1 MTTSL
6 RLAAALVARGMTH
19 AMTALRAIAL
29 LLLVASAAVAQ
40 DRPSEEDIFGKP
52 AEAKPPRPGPSST
65 QATPG
70 EPQNP
75 KEPKEPAGEA
85 ERGGPRALE
94 PEPGVE
100 GRLLSGLAR
109 TEDPLKIGG
118 VLYLRSNLSSREHT
132 PPSQWTLNAPTL
144 TDVYLDARPTDR
156 VRGFVL
162 GRMFFDP
169 TLTASATGLL
179 PGTALPPNPQV
190 LLDQLWL
197 RFDVERT
204 AFLTLGRQ
212 HVKWGVG
219 RFWNPTDYLHAVR
232 RDPLAVFDE
241 RTGTTMARVDVPWEA
256 RGWNFSAVAVFEP
269 LVTQATTA
277 FVSSLAE
284 PTVGT
289 ATAQGTPSNQ
299 LGAIG
304 GGARAEL
311 VLGSW
316 ELGLDAVAQ
325 RGIRPR
331 YGIDLSGGIWELD
344 VRGEL
349 SLRTSSDVPLYRGTL
364 ASFATYEPAGIRPA
378 AVMAADW
385 SHKYSDEDSFTVGA
399 EYFYNSNGYGY
410 DDRGLYPVLF
420 LNNAFTP
427 FYLGR
432 HYAGAY
438 LLLPR
443 PGSWNLH
450 SFTLSA
456 LANLSDRSA
465 IARLDWNMTLLT
477 YLVLE
482 AYLQAHLGT
491 NGGEFRLGVDILC
504 GVVMLVVFVGAP
516 IADLGLA
523 LRLNL

>member
-1 MTTSL
+1 ML
-6 RLAAALVARGMTH
+6 
-19 AMTALRAIAL
+19 ALRAATIL
-29 LLLVASAAVAQ
+29 LLASVALAQ
-40 DRPSEEDIFGKP
+40 DRPSEEDLFGKP
-52 AEAKPPRPGPSST
+52 AEERPHEQAPQPGTAPP
-65 QATPG
+65 APG
-70 EPQNP
+70 EPRKP
-75 KEPKEPAGEA
+75 GPPSAGA
-85 ERGGPRALE
+85 ERGGPSALE

-100 GRLLSGLAR
+100 GRLLGTLTR

-118 VLYLRSNLSSREHT
+118 LLYLRSNLSSREHA
-132 PPSQWTLNAPTL
+132 PPSQWALTVPTL

-169 TLTASATGLL
+169 TLSASSTGVL
-179 PGTALPPNPQV
+179 PGASLPPNPQV

-197 RFDVERT
+197 RFDVART
-204 AFLTLGRQ
+204 AFVTLGRQ

-232 RDPLAVFDE
+232 RDSLAVFDQ
-241 RTGTTMARVDVPWEA
+241 RTGTTMARVDVPWEE
-256 RGWNFSAVAVFEP
+256 RGWNFSAMAVFEP
-269 LVTQATTA
+269 LVTQTTTA
-277 FVSSLAE
+277 FLSSQIA
-284 PTVGT
+284 PAAGT
-289 ATAQGTPSNQ
+289 ATTSSGQPSNQ

-304 GGARAEL
+304 GGARAEV
-311 VLGSW
+311 VLGTW

-331 YGIDLSGGIWELD
+331 YGVDLSGGIWELD

-349 SLRTSSDVPLYRGTL
+349 SLRTSSDVPLYRGDL
-364 ASFATYEPAGIRPA
+364 ASFSTYEPGGIRPA
-378 AVMAADW
+378 AVLGADW
-385 SHKYSDEDSFTVGA
+385 SHKYSDEDSFTLGL
-399 EYFYNSNGYGY
+399 EYFYNSNGYRY
-410 DDRGLYPVLF
+410 DDRSLYPVL
-420 LNNAFTP
+420 LVNNAFTP

-432 HYAGAY
+432 QYLGAY

-465 IARLDWNMTLLT
+465 VARLDWSVTLLT

-482 AYLQAHLGT
+482 AYLQGHFGT
-491 NGGEFRLGVDILC
+491 SGGEFRLGVD
-504 GVVMLVVFVGAP
+504 VPRTATTPAVFVGAP
-516 IADLGLA
+516 IADAGLA